1 MEDSFVACKITN
13 LSVLL
18 SVICIESLPHRLH
31 KKKRDCM
38 HKQKK
43 ALVNG
48 QIINGHDV
56 FLGHGLLMDAGR
68 IQGIFPKQNIP
79 TDYTQIDVHKNII
92 CPGLID
98 LQIYGTGNDLFSAE
112 LSIDSLSRIEDGL
125 LRQGCTSF
133 MLTLATNSAAV
144 FKEAID
150 VFQQA
155 PRKTAL
161 GLHLEGPFLNV
172 AKKGAHPAEHM
183 RIPSIENI
191 ESLLSEDR
199 GAVKMMTVAPE
210 LIDRAAIDL
219 LRRRGVLP
227 SAGHS
232 AASFEEAMLGFSY
245 GIPAVT
251 HLWNA
256 MSGLHH
262 RDTGLP
268 GATFRHDGVM
278 ASIIADG
285 VHVDYEALK
294 VSKQLLGDR
303 LFLITDAVAACD
315 KDIYQHVRHEN
326 HYTMPDGTLSGSALT
341 LLQAVH
347 NCVEHADIALDEALR
362 MATSYPA
369 QLLGR
374 TDIGNLNTGSL
385 ANVLVFNADFVL
397 QQVYLEGERFA

>member
-1 MEDSFVACKITN
+1 MY
-13 LSVLL
+13 
-18 SVICIESLPHRLH
+18 
-31 KKKRDCM
+31 
-38 HKQKK
+38 KQKI

-48 QIINGHDV
+48 QIMNGHDV

-68 IQGIFPKQNIP
+68 IQGIFPKQAIP
-79 TDYTQIDVHKNII
+79 ADYVQIDVHKSII
-92 CPGLID
+92 SPGLID
-98 LQIYGTGNDLFSAE
+98 LQIYGSGNDLFSAE
-112 LSIDSLSRIEDGL
+112 RSTDSLGRIEDEL
-125 LRQGCTSF
+125 LKQGCTSF
-133 MLTLATNSAAV
+133 MLTLATNSVAAV
-144 FKEAID
+144 KEAIQ
-150 VFQQA
+150 VFQKAQ
-155 PRKTAL
+155 RKTAL

-183 RIPSIENI
+183 LSPSVGNIEN
-191 ESLLSEDR
+191 LLSEDQ

-210 LIDRAAIDL
+210 LVDQAAIDL
-219 LRRRGVLP
+219 LKGRGILL

-232 AASFEEAMLGFSY
+232 AASFEEAMLGFSK

-256 MSGLHH
+256 MSNFHH

-285 VHVDYEALK
+285 VHVDFETLK
-294 VSKQLLGDR
+294 ISKQLLGER

-315 KDIYQHVRHEN
+315 KDIYQHVRHKD

-341 LLQAVH
+341 LLQAVK
-347 NCVEHADIALDEALR
+347 NCVELADIALDEALR

-374 TDIGNLNTGSL
+374 TDIGNLQTGSL
-385 ANVLVFNADFVL
+385 ANVLVFDAEFVL